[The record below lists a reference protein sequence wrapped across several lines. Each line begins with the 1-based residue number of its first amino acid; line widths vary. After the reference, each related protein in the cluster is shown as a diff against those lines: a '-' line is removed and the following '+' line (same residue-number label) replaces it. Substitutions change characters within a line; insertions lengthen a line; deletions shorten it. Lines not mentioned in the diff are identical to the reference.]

1 MNKSDLVDTLST
13 QLKNLSKKEVDLI
26 VDTVFNKMTDA
37 LSQGGRIEIR
47 GFGSFEV
54 RTRDAREG
62 RNPKSGEK
70 VFVATRRV
78 PFFKV
83 GKELKERINN
93 SAATIEP
100 VSLEETKLASGE

>member
-1 MNKSDLVDTLST
+1 MNKSDLVEHIST

-26 VDTVFNKMTDA
+26 VDTVFNRMVESLAK
-37 LSQGGRIEIR
+37 GERIEIR

-54 RTRDAREG
+54 RVRDARQG

-70 VFVATRRV
+70 VFVATRKV

-83 GKELKERINN
+83 GKELKERINGN
-93 SAATIEP
+93 GAPSVAKGDSQKA
-100 VSLEETKLASGE
+100 ASGE